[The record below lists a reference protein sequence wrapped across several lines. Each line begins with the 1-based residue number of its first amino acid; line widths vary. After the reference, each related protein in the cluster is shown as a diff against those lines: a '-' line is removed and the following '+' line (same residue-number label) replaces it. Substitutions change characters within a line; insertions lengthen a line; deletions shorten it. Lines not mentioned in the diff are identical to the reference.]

1 MKNAQQ
7 IIPTYDALTALEIME
22 RMAEGESLEMATKR
36 ALAIKA
42 AVEADPWHMEEGG
55 SERLRDEVAR
65 AAVRLAQ
72 VEKGNRRPI

>member
-1 MKNAQQ
+1 MKNSIE

-22 RMAEGESLEMATKR
+22 RMAEGESLEKATER

-42 AVEADPWHMEEGG
+42 AVEADQWHLEPGG
-55 SERLRDEVAR
+55 KARLADEVAR
-65 AAVRLAQ
+65 AGVRLAQ